1 MCVFHL
7 IKRINFSHF
16 VHTVMYSL
24 CESTDSRLLTGVKA
38 HLQSGCQINEE
49 IDYYYGCVCR
59 EVAEYILHERGF
71 SDGLYLLRQSNGDY
85 VLSLC
90 NSER

>member
-1 MCVFHL
+1 MYSL
-7 IKRINFSHF
+7 
-16 VHTVMYSL
+16 YSL
-24 CESTDSRLLTGVKA
+24 CESADSRLLTGKA
-38 HLQSGCQINEE
+38 SLQPGAQINEE

-59 EVAEYILHERGF
+59 EVAEYILHERGC

>member
-1 MCVFHL
+1 
-7 IKRINFSHF
+7 
-16 VHTVMYSL
+16 MYSL
-24 CESTDSRLLTGVKA
+24 CESADSRLLAAGK
-38 HLQSGCQINEE
+38 LCKQPGCQINEE

-59 EVAEYILHERGF
+59 EVAEYILHERGS

-90 NSER
+90 SSDR